1 MSNKILVTGST
12 GTVGSLLVKELLAQK
27 ASFTAMV
34 RNPEKAKALND
45 IGVDVV
51 MGDFTK
57 LESLDAALK
66 GREKVFLLSGPDQRQ
81 VELQG
86 NLVRAAKKAGV
97 KHLVKLSAL
106 GAGLS
111 SPVTLLRWHG
121 QTEKE
126 IEESGI
132 AFTHLRPH
140 YFMQNTL
147 MFSGTVS
154 SQGAFYGPF
163 GGMRISLVDARD
175 VAAVAASAL
184 TRPGHENQAYDI
196 TGPEALS
203 MADVAAKL
211 STATG
216 KSVNF
221 VAVSSQD
228 ARKGMVS
235 MGMPDWLA
243 DGLLELMGS
252 WTNGNGS
259 RVTNTV
265 EEATGRSARTYDTFA
280 GEHVQAFK

>member
-1 MSNKILVTGST
+1 
-12 GTVGSLLVKELLAQK
+12 
-27 ASFTAMV
+27 
-34 RNPEKAKALND
+34 
-45 IGVDVV
+45 
-51 MGDFTK
+51 
-57 LESLDAALK
+57 
-66 GREKVFLLSGPDQRQ
+66 
-81 VELQG
+81 
-86 NLVRAAKKAGV
+86 
-97 KHLVKLSAL
+97 
-106 GAGLS
+106 
-111 SPVTLLRWHG
+111 
-121 QTEKE
+121 
-126 IEESGI
+126 
-132 AFTHLRPH
+132 
-140 YFMQNTL
+140 
-147 MFSGTVS
+147 
-154 SQGAFYGPF
+154 
-163 GGMRISLVDARD
+163 VDARD

>member
-1 MSNKILVTGST
+1 MSNQILVTGST
-12 GTVGSLLVKELLAQK
+12 GTVGSLLIKELLAGK

-34 RNPEKAKALND
+34 RNPEKAKAFKD

-57 LESLDAALK
+57 PETLNAALK
-66 GREKVFLLSGPDQRQ
+66 GREKVFLLSGPEPRQ

-86 NLVRAAKKAGV
+86 NLVQAAKKAGV

-106 GAGLS
+106 GAGLF
-111 SPVTLLRWHG
+111 SPVTLLRRHG

-126 IEESGI
+126 IEEAGM

-147 MFSGTVS
+147 MFSGTVA

-163 GGMRISLVDARD
+163 EAMRISMVDARD
-175 VAAVAASAL
+175 VAAVAASTL
-184 TRPGHENQAYDI
+184 TRPGHENKAYDI
-196 TGPEALS
+196 TGPESLS
-203 MADVAAKL
+203 MADVATKL
-211 STATG
+211 SSATG
-216 KSVNF
+216 KPVNF
-221 VAVSSQD
+221 VVVSPQD

-243 DGLLELMGS
+243 DGLMELLGS

-259 RVTNTV
+259 RVTNV
-265 EEATGRSARTYDTFA
+265 VKEATGRPARTYEAFA
-280 GEHVQAFK
+280 GEHAQAFK